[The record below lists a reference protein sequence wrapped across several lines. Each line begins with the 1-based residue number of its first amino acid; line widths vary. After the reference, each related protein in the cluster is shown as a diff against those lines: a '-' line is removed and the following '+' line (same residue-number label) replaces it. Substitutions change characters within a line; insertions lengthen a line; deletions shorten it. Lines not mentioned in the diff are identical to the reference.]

1 MTNLT
6 YFRKT
11 VETGVDPRVILV
23 SLWCGGTGGGTGGQT
38 YAHVTTKISRVHR

>member
-23 SLWCGGTGGGTGGQT
+23 SLWCGGTGGQT